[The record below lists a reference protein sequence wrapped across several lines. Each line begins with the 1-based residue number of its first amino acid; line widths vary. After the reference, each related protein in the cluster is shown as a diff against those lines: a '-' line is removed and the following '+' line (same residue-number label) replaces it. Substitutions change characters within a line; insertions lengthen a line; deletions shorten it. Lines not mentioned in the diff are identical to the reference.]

1 MRKTKTAK
9 MMACAIVCVLS
20 WAAFAEEGTIHKKEL
35 PEVPTVQ
42 TPSFSTT
49 VSACFMSKYVWRGQ
63 LLNDDYV
70 FQPSVGLS
78 YGGLSASLWGN
89 LDMTDYHDDNGE
101 FTEYD
106 WTIGYADKLPG
117 VDILKYSVG
126 VIYYHF
132 PSTTVSTTEVYGGLG
147 LDVPLSPTV
156 TIYRDVDEIKGTY
169 VAFSVSHSV
178 EKIFEL
184 SSDMPVGMTA
194 SASVGWG
201 NKTYNKGY
209 WSNSDDSSK
218 SVDSS
223 ALNDLTLGLG
233 FPVPVMGWTFTPSVN
248 YVTLLNSDV
257 RKADTYA
264 TRSDYFFTGLT
275 LSKSF

>member
-1 MRKTKTAK
+1 MEKEMRKTRTAK
-9 MMACAIVCVLS
+9 MMACVIVCVLS
-20 WAAFAEEGTIHKKEL
+20 WTAFAEEEAIHKKEL
-35 PEVPTVQ
+35 PEVSTAE

-49 VSACFMSKYVWRGQ
+49 VSTCFMSKYVWRGQ

-70 FQPSVGLS
+70 MQPSVGIS

-89 LDMTDYHDDNGE
+89 LDMTDYHNNSGE

-106 WTIGYADKLPG
+106 WTIGYAGKFPG

-126 VIYYHF
+126 AIYYHF
-132 PSTTVSTTEVYGGLG
+132 PSITPNHTTEVYGGLG
-147 LDVPLSPTV
+147 LDIPLSPTV
-156 TIYRDVDEIKGTY
+156 TVYRDVDEIKGTY
-169 VAFSVSHSV
+169 IAFSVSHSV

-184 SSDMPVGMTA
+184 SSDMPVGLTA

-209 WSNSDDSSK
+209 WSGLDK
-218 SVDSS
+218 S
-223 ALNDLTLGLG
+223 ALNDLTVTLG
-233 FPVPVMGWTFTPSVN
+233 FPVPVLGWTFTPSIN